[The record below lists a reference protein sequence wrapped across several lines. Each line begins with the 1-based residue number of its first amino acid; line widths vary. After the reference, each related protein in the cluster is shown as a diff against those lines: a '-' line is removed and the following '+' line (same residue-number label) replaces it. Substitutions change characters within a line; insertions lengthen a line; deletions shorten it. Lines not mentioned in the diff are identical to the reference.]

1 MHIDLFEELLAKP
14 MTRKEFLVHVGVLLF
29 ALTGIAGVLK
39 TLSDPHVVGKHI
51 KSSTGFGA
59 GRYGG

>member
-1 MHIDLFEELLAKP
+1 MHIDLFEELLAKR

-29 ALTGIAGVLK
+29 ALTGISGVLK
-39 TLSDPHVVGKHI
+39 TLADPHITNNRTSVKAR
-51 KSSTGFGA
+51 FGG